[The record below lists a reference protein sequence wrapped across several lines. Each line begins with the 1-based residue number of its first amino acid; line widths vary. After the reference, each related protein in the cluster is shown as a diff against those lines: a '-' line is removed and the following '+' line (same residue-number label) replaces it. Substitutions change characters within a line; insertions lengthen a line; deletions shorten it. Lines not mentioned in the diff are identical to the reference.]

1 MESKMLIW
9 IRILTTNQIKQKQP
23 TRNQVNPNHQ
33 KMDETDHPLKK
44 PSHLQVGIT
53 KVGPWIPCGVFG
65 LMCDPSISL
74 CNPIKVSLDEKMKIK
89 RNQETKDQNPQM
101 TSSQN

>member
-23 TRNQVNPNHQ
+23 TRNQINPNHQ

-44 PSHLQVGIT
+44 LSHLQVGIT
-53 KVGPWIPCGVFG
+53 KMGPWIPVPGFG
-65 LMCDPSISL
+65 LMCDPSIFH
-74 CNPIKVSLDEKMKIK
+74 NPIKVSLDEKMKIK
-89 RNQETKDQNPQM
+89 RNQETKDRNPQM